1 MSYSVFLFDLCI
13 AFVLAAVLL
22 WRYSNWM
29 RQPILVTLAVLTA
42 WYFSFLIIF
51 IIPLDVSNT
60 IFTNCTLS
68 LQNTTTTTIITPT
81 TMTTVPSNLS
91 TTSGTSTTSESTTST
106 PFLVPHNSSST
117 LLDISN
123 SSISPD
129 ANMTRE
135 KRSADPPHDY
145 CSSPSSLVPP
155 AVIYSL
161 WRVVYWSSQLLTWLV
176 LPLMQSFTQAGE
188 FSFLGK
194 LKSSLWDNAI
204 YYASYLFIAIILVIY
219 ISLVPGLHLDWQ
231 RTKAIAAAAS
241 NTWGLTLLVFMMGYG
256 LVEVPRTLWNSS
268 KRGYSLNQAYF
279 KISKLWGERSD
290 AEGTLEE
297 VLVSVEGVSRRLEGE
312 QGPLRD
318 LLDIIMRKVPLEMME
333 RVRRRQRVEE
343 NDRGGELSEARMAKL
358 HKQVLVALTAHYRT
372 EAQWREHVDRVYWLE
387 DNHRNTSSNERI
399 FKRQVE
405 PEKSGVMSCLITPSI
420 EWYTRCLVVPMMYKV
435 MAVVAI
441 VMSIMLTWSEV
452 TFFSE
457 RPTLSL
463 FALFIQAGA
472 YNHSYRWLEAI
483 SFFTI
488 CYMCICAY
496 FTIFKVRVL
505 NYYYLAPNHQ
515 SDSYT
520 LLFSGA
526 LLCRLTP
533 PLCLNFLS
541 LIHMDS
547 HVIPSYPMLPTAY
560 TRVMGH
566 MDVVSIV
573 QDYFNIYFPILLLI
587 LTLATYF
594 SIGSRLLSVLGFQ
607 QFLEQEELTGELV
620 EEGREL
626 VKREKRRRERLEDQ
640 QRNKREWKDT
650 WGDSMPTA
658 GEARQR
664 AVGGGSLPDTAGER
678 DRLPQ
683 LHSQGASPKYS
694 ANLDDLDGGETVLWE
709 AEAPPGKR
717 NKQPPRNIFDDI

>member
-1 MSYSVFLFDLCI
+1 MAYTVFVFDICI
-13 AFVLAAVLL
+13 AFILAAGLL

-29 RQPILVTLAVLTA
+29 RQPILVTVAVMIA

-60 IFTNCTLS
+60 IFTNCTISQQNMSIPLVNQNSDGSISNLNSTLS
-68 LQNTTTTTIITPT
+68 STSKSILSTTTTTITMSPT
-81 TMTTVPSNLS
+81 TTI
-91 TTSGTSTTSESTTST
+91 G
-106 PFLVPHNSSST
+106 SSS
-117 LLDISN
+117 SVQE
-123 SSISPD
+123 SD
-129 ANMTRE
+129 ANDSRRRRE
-135 KRSADPPHDY
+135 SDVPHDY
-145 CSSPSSLVPP
+145 CSSPSSLVDPT
-155 AVIYSL
+155 VIYSL

-204 YYASYLFIAIILVIY
+204 YYASYLFIAIILIIY

-241 NTWGLTLLVFMMGYG
+241 NTWGLTLLVLMLGYG

-297 VLVSVEGVSRRLEGE
+297 VLVSVEGISRKLEGD
-312 QGPLRD
+312 QGHLKD
-318 LLDIIMRKVPLEMME
+318 LLDVIMRKVPLELME
-333 RVRRRQRVEE
+333 RVRRRQRIEE
-343 NDRGGELSEARMAKL
+343 SDRGGELNEARLAKL

-372 EAQWREHVDRVYWLE
+372 EAQWVDQVELVYWLE
-387 DNHRNTSSNERI
+387 DNHRNNNSNERN

-405 PEKSGVMSCLITPSI
+405 VERRGVLSYLITPTT

-435 MAVVAI
+435 AGVVAL
-441 VMSIMLTWSEV
+441 VMSVMLTWSEV

-457 RPTLSL
+457 RPTLSF

-472 YNHSYRWLEAI
+472 YNHSYRWLELI

-526 LLCRLTP
+526 LLSRLTP

-587 LTLATYF
+587 LTMATYF
-594 SIGSRLLSVLGFQ
+594 SIGSRLLSMLGFQ
-607 QFLEQEELTGELV
+607 QFLTQEDQTGELV

-626 VKREKRRRERLEDQ
+626 VKREKRRRERLVEQ
-640 QRNKREWKDT
+640 QRNKREWRDT
-650 WGDSMPTA
+650 WGDSMPSA

-664 AVGGGSLPDTAGER
+664 AVGDGGGER
-678 DRLPQ
+678 ERLPKFDKQ
-683 LHSQGASPKYS
+683 LPKYS
-694 ANLDDLDGGETVLWE
+694 TNIGDLEAGGEAVLWE
-709 AEAPPGKR
+709 AEDTPTGHGKSSR
-717 NKQPPRNIFDDI
+717 QPPRNIFDDI

>member
-1 MSYSVFLFDLCI
+1 M
-13 AFVLAAVLL
+13 
-22 WRYSNWM
+22 
-29 RQPILVTLAVLTA
+29 
-42 WYFSFLIIF
+42 
-51 IIPLDVSNT
+51 
-60 IFTNCTLS
+60 
-68 LQNTTTTTIITPT
+68 
-81 TMTTVPSNLS
+81 
-91 TTSGTSTTSESTTST
+91 
-106 PFLVPHNSSST
+106 
-117 LLDISN
+117 
-123 SSISPD
+123 
-129 ANMTRE
+129 
-135 KRSADPPHDY
+135 
-145 CSSPSSLVPP
+145 
-155 AVIYSL
+155 IYSL

-188 FSFLGK
+188 FTFLGK

-204 YYASYLFIAIILVIY
+204 YYASYLFIAIILIIY
-219 ISLVPGLHLDWQ
+219 ISLVPGLHLDWG

-241 NTWGLTLLVFMMGYG
+241 NTWGLTLLVLMLGYG

-279 KISKLWGERSD
+279 KISKLWRSD

-297 VLVSVEGVSRRLEGE
+297 VLVSVEGISRKLEGE
-312 QGPLRD
+312 QGHLKD

-343 NDRGGELSEARMAKL
+343 SDRGGELSEARLAKL
-358 HKQVLVALTAHYRT
+358 HKQVLVALTAHTRT
-372 EAQWREHVDRVYWLE
+372 EAQWVDQVDRVYWLE
-387 DNHRNTSSNERI
+387 DNHRNNNSNERI

-405 PEKSGVMSCLITPSI
+405 ADRRGVMSFFITPTT
-420 EWYTRCLVVPMMYKV
+420 EWYTRCMVVPMMYKV
-435 MAVVAI
+435 MAVVALI
-441 VMSIMLTWSEV
+441 MSVMLTWSEV

-457 RPTLSL
+457 RPTLSF

-472 YNHSYRWLEAI
+472 YNHSYRWLELI

-526 LLCRLTP
+526 LLSRLTP

-594 SIGSRLLSVLGFQ
+594 SIGSRLLSMLGFQ
-607 QFLEQEELTGELV
+607 QFLTQEELTGELV

-626 VKREKRRRERLEDQ
+626 VKREKRRRERLVEQ
-640 QRNKREWKDT
+640 QRSKREWRDT
-650 WGDSMPTA
+650 WGDTMPSA

-664 AVGGGSLPDTAGER
+664 AVADAGER
-678 DRLPQ
+678 ERLPQ
-683 LHSQGASPKYS
+683 VPKYS
-694 ANLDDLDGGETVLWE
+694 ASIGDLEAGGETVLWE
-709 AEAPPGKR
+709 TEETPGLGSRRSKH
-717 NKQPPRNIFDDI
+717 PPRNIFDDI

>member
-1 MSYSVFLFDLCI
+1 MI
-13 AFVLAAVLL
+13 
-22 WRYSNWM
+22 
-29 RQPILVTLAVLTA
+29 
-42 WYFSFLIIF
+42 
-51 IIPLDVSNT
+51 SNT
-60 IFTNCTLS
+60 SGEILS
-68 LQNTTTTTIITPT
+68 NLTSTQSSIVKLPETTSSST
-81 TMTTVPSNLS
+81 LS
-91 TTSGTSTTSESTTST
+91 TTSTSTTSNLNT
-106 PFLVPHNSSST
+106 SSS
-117 LLDISN
+117 SE
-123 SSISPD
+123 SPD
-129 ANMTRE
+129 ITGENRRRRE
-135 KRSADPPHDY
+135 ADIPLDY
-145 CSSPSSLVPP
+145 CSSPSSLVDRNM
-155 AVIYSL
+155 IYSL

-176 LPLMQSFTQAGE
+176 LPLMQSFTQARE
-188 FSFLGK
+188 FTFLGK

-204 YYASYLFIAIILVIY
+204 CYTSYLFIAIILIIY

-231 RTKAIAAAAS
+231 RIKAIAAAAS

-279 KISKLWGERSD
+279 KVSKLWGEKND

-297 VLVSVEGVSRRLEGE
+297 VLVSVEGVNRTLEVE
-312 QGPLRD
+312 QGQLRD
-318 LLDIIMRKVPLEMME
+318 KLEIIMRKVPLEMME
-333 RVRRRQRVEE
+333 RVKRRRVEE
-343 NDRGGELSEARMAKL
+343 TDRGGDLTEARLAKL

-372 EAQWREHVDRVYWLE
+372 EAQWVEQVEMVYWLE
-387 DNHRNTSSNERI
+387 DNHKNTSSNERI

-405 PEKSGVMSCLITPSI
+405 SEKGSFMFRFITPSI
-420 EWYTRCLVVPMMYKV
+420 EWHIRCLVMPLMYKV
-435 MAVVAI
+435 LAVVAMC
-441 VMSIMLTWSEV
+441 MSIMLTWSEV

-457 RPTLSL
+457 TPTLSL

-472 YNHSYRWLEAI
+472 YHHSYRWLEAI

-526 LLCRLTP
+526 LLSRLTP

-547 HVIPSYPMLPTAY
+547 HVIPSYPMLPTSY

-594 SIGSRLLSVLGFQ
+594 SIGSRLLSMLGFQ
-607 QFLEQEELTGELV
+607 QFLTQEDQTGELV

-626 VKREKRRRERLEDQ
+626 VKREKRRRERLVEQ
-640 QRNKREWKDT
+640 QRNKREWRDT
-650 WGDSMPTA
+650 WGDSMPSA

-664 AVGGGSLPDTAGER
+664 AVGDYGGER
-678 DRLPQ
+678 ERLPQ
-683 LHSQGASPKYS
+683 SDTQLPKYS
-694 ANLDDLDGGETVLWE
+694 SSFGDLEAGGENVLWE
-709 AEAPPGKR
+709 TEDVSGSGKR
-717 NKQPPRNIFDDI
+717 SKPPPRNIFDDI

>member
-1 MSYSVFLFDLCI
+1 MI
-13 AFVLAAVLL
+13 
-22 WRYSNWM
+22 
-29 RQPILVTLAVLTA
+29 
-42 WYFSFLIIF
+42 
-51 IIPLDVSNT
+51 SNT
-60 IFTNCTLS
+60 SGEILS
-68 LQNTTTTTIITPT
+68 NLTSTQSSIVKLPETTSSST
-81 TMTTVPSNLS
+81 LS
-91 TTSGTSTTSESTTST
+91 TTSTSTTSNLNT
-106 PFLVPHNSSST
+106 SSS
-117 LLDISN
+117 SE
-123 SSISPD
+123 SPD
-129 ANMTRE
+129 ITGENRRRRE
-135 KRSADPPHDY
+135 ADIPLDY
-145 CSSPSSLVPP
+145 CSSPSSLVDRNM
-155 AVIYSL
+155 IYSL

-176 LPLMQSFTQAGE
+176 LPLMQSFTQARE
-188 FSFLGK
+188 FTFLGK

-204 YYASYLFIAIILVIY
+204 YYTSYLFIAIILIIY

-231 RTKAIAAAAS
+231 RIKAIAAAAS

-279 KISKLWGERSD
+279 KVSKLWGEKND

-297 VLVSVEGVSRRLEGE
+297 VLVSVEGVNRTLEVE
-312 QGPLRD
+312 QGQLRD
-318 LLDIIMRKVPLEMME
+318 KLEIIMRKVPLEMME
-333 RVRRRQRVEE
+333 RVKRRRVEE
-343 NDRGGELSEARMAKL
+343 TDRGGDLTEARLAKL

-372 EAQWREHVDRVYWLE
+372 EAQWVEQVEMVYWLE
-387 DNHRNTSSNERI
+387 DNHKNTSSNERI
-399 FKRQVE
+399 FKRQVV
-405 PEKSGVMSCLITPSI
+405 PEKGSFVFRFITPSI
-420 EWYTRCLVVPMMYKV
+420 EWHIRCLVMPMMYKV
-435 MAVVAI
+435 LAVVAMC
-441 VMSIMLTWSEV
+441 MSIMLTWSEV

-457 RPTLSL
+457 TPTLSL

-472 YNHSYRWLEAI
+472 YNHSYRWLEAV

-547 HVIPSYPMLPTAY
+547 HVIPSYPMLPTSY

-573 QDYFNIYFPILLLI
+573 QDYFNIYFPILLLL

-607 QFLEQEELTGELV
+607 QFLEQEDLTGELI

-626 VKREKRRRERLEDQ
+626 VKREKRRRERLLEQ
-640 QRNKREWKDT
+640 QKNKREWKDT
-650 WGDSMPTA
+650 WGDNMPNA
-658 GEARQR
+658 REARQR
-664 AVGGGSLPDTAGER
+664 AVAGVNSDTATER

-683 LHSQGASPKYS
+683 IDKQIPKYS
-694 ANLDDLDGGETVLWE
+694 ANVDDLEGGETILWE
-709 AEAPPGKR
+709 AESAATGR
-717 NKQPPRNIFDDI
+717 RSKQPPRNIFDDI